1 MSLQQL
7 LFHGLTHR
15 CSTILV
21 LLATCAVLCDGFG
34 PITAAACWRQD
45 RPTATLANAGISKC
59 LWSQRALREQ
69 LHRRPL
75 RSMVTRYAVIDDNN
89 NKEATI
95 VDINE
100 LELLLKSCTSATRA
114 RQILTNTL
122 GSKSLYQSLSIPAGA
137 SQREISD
144 GDLAIQTRLV
154 NRKYSIMDVIDLSG
168 DQDADRTLASVLV
181 VLVASTAAALVAN
194 QLLLLMAVVPEILRF
209 VVVWLC
215 VFMPLA
221 YVGYG
226 IRDAPSLQSLL
237 VQVQRQCLASY
248 RIRMIQHEAGHF
260 LMGHLLGW
268 PIQGY
273 STNAVQDSVSLYPL
287 ADADVGRS
295 RAKQLGFD
303 RPTSRMDE
311 QREYDYSD
319 PVVDVPYFSR
329 DGRGR
334 QALEQQSVFRN
345 AKNYTA
351 NPFLQIAPQDE
362 PSNAW
367 PYRGFSTA
375 AMDQLVVISVAGV
388 CAEILALG
396 NAEGGRADFTQ
407 LRQIFNSAEQEM
419 SEREMDNR
427 IRFALGYTMSTLR
440 RHLGVLDEL
449 AAVMDRGGSVAE
461 CIVAIEMCS
470 NVSGQ
475 DGVLGDYE
483 LRRREKF
490 RMEGLSPLERLL
502 LNGIRTIDTEEDRFM
517 EGRGGGPR
525 RAATFLT
532 GDDPLYLALT
542 VAGLFLLWAFSG
554 GLTLH

>member
-1 MSLQQL
+1 MSPQL
-7 LFHGLTHR
+7 LFHGFSHR
-15 CSTILV
+15 WFTLLV
-21 LLATCAVLCDGFG
+21 LATTGALLCHGG
-34 PITAAACWRQD
+34 QQQRPTTAACWHHHRC
-45 RPTATLANAGISKC
+45 PTPAASNAGISRC
-59 LWSQRALREQ
+59 HWSHHRVSWEQ
-69 LHRRPL
+69 LNRR
-75 RSMVTRYAVIDDNN
+75 RAMGARYNALMDQNHQQPSLDV
-89 NKEATI
+89 
-95 VDINE
+95 NE
-100 LELLLKSCTSATRA
+100 LELLLKSCTSGTRA
-114 RQILTNTL
+114 RQILTSKL
-122 GSKSLYQSLSIPAGA
+122 GSPKSLYQSLFIPEGA

-154 NRKYSIMDVIDLSG
+154 NKRYSILDVIDLSG
-168 DQDADRTLASVLV
+168 DRDADRTLASVLV
-181 VLVASTAAALVAN
+181 VLVASTAAAWVAN
-194 QLLLLMAVVPEILRF
+194 QYLPLLLAVPEIVRF
-209 VVVWLC
+209 VVVWLW
-215 VFMPLA
+215 VFLPLA

-237 VQVQRQCLASY
+237 VAVQRQFFASY
-248 RIRMIQHEAGHF
+248 RTRMIQHEAGHF

-273 STNAVQDSVSLYPL
+273 TTNAVQDSVSLYPL

-295 RAKQLGFD
+295 RANQLGFD
-303 RPTSRMDE
+303 RPTSRIDE
-311 QREYDYSD
+311 RDYDNGE
-319 PVVDVPYFSR
+319 PVVDVPYFSK

-362 PSNAW
+362 PANAW
-367 PYRGFSTA
+367 PYRGFSNA
-375 AMDQLVVISVAGV
+375 AIDQLAVISVAGV
-388 CAEILALG
+388 CAEIIAPG

-407 LRQIFNSAEQEM
+407 LRQIFNSAELEM
-419 SEREMDNR
+419 SDREMDNR
-427 IRFALGYTMSTLR
+427 IRFALGYTMSALR

-475 DGVLGDYE
+475 DGMLGDYE
-483 LRRREKF
+483 LRRREEF
-490 RMEGLSPLERLL
+490 RTKGLGPLERLF
-502 LNGIRTIDTEEDRFM
+502 LNSIRTIDTREDRFV
-517 EGRGGGPR
+517 EGRGGGAR
-525 RAATFLT
+525 RAATMLT

-542 VAGLFLLWAFSG
+542 VASLFLLWAFSG